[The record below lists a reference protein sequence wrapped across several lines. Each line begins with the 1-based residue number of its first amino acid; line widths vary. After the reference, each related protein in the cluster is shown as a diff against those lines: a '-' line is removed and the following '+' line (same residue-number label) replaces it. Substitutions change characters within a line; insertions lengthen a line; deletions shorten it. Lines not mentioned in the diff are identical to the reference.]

1 MPPSSLK
8 RIRWLAAIY
17 AVLIV
22 LAVWLA
28 DDGQYQFV
36 FAWIRGVPG
45 GDKVGHFCLMGG
57 LSFVVNL
64 ALGLRQFVIARRQ
77 FLVGSAVVGTLV
89 LVEEISQV
97 WFPSRTFDLVDLTF
111 DFLGIVYFGWLAK
124 RLMKPTRA
132 SLSVAS
138 RVTE

>member
-8 RIRWLAAIY
+8 RIRWFAAIY
-17 AVLIV
+17 AALIV
-22 LAVWLA
+22 LAVILA

-36 FAWIRGVPG
+36 FAWIRGIPG

-64 ALGLRQFVIARRQ
+64 ALGLRHFTMGRWQ
-77 FLVGSAVVGTLV
+77 FLLGSAIVGTLV
-89 LVEEISQV
+89 LVEEISQA

-111 DFLGIVYFGWLAK
+111 DFLGICFFGWLAK
-124 RLMKPTRA
+124 RSQNGACPSRA
-132 SLSVAS
+132 QQHP
-138 RVTE
+138 